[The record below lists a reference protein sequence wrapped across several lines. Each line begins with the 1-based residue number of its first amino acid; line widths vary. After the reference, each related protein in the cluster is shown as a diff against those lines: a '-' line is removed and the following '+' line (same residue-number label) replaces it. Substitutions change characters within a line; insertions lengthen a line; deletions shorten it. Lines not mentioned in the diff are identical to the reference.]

1 VNYFTLRIIIILM
14 ETIKDS
20 IRDTDGEAVRPRGHR
35 IEAPWL
41 ALPLRPVPALGQ
53 EQESGSTGSQA
64 RSRGRLGRRSPPM
77 SVAPETGRNRIMGQ
91 NPTAPMWSSS
101 KLPTVTRWRRHPP
114 HRALTPIPCGDTRH
128 SGAMRGPRPAG
139 DAQGLRRPWW
149 CTTCSSPSRC
159 IDERHLGTGSRV
171 YHGAG
176 HRGAAIGIVAAN
188 CFQLGCVARECPSGG
203 GPSWL
208 RPGMKSEEFDIHP

>member
-1 VNYFTLRIIIILM
+1 
-14 ETIKDS
+14 
-20 IRDTDGEAVRPRGHR
+20 
-35 IEAPWL
+35 
-41 ALPLRPVPALGQ
+41 
-53 EQESGSTGSQA
+53 
-64 RSRGRLGRRSPPM
+64 M

-101 KLPTVTRWRRHPP
+101 KLPTVTRCDDIRHTV
-114 HRALTPIPCGDTRH
+114 RSLLSRVATPDIAELCVGHVLR
-128 SGAMRGPRPAG
+128 GMRKVYEGHG
-139 DAQGLRRPWW
+139 G
-149 CTTCSSPSRC
+149 TTCSSPSRC

-171 YHGAG
+171 HHGAG